1 MNSRVIQAAAL
12 ASCALLGW
20 GCRTVPGSGVSVSA
34 PLIRQ
39 PTATSWFGT
48 TPVVDGVLAPGEW
61 SDATPL
67 SGVLD
72 WVPEFSPVRDPDDLA
87 LRAWIKHDRERLHF
101 AFEITDDRLYGIDTP
116 RWLPPENPRAH
127 EMSREGFPWFGDG
140 LEILID
146 ARRGPVGDR
155 GVDGDGGS
163 WQMVCN
169 ATKSRL
175 GGIGSGGLLE
185 GEPRTSPTAWSHY
198 QRWIHSGDQRAA
210 VRLRPGGRGY
220 TVEWSIRFDPCI
232 EVATGRCYAPESGP
246 VAIGLNLAVGD
257 LDRPEDGRGQF
268 GSFHHEQ
275 WWAGAPKTRTQRNNF
290 GTLRLM
296 GTDRRP
302 VPSRDVGTD
311 PKAPAR

>member
-1 MNSRVIQAAAL
+1 MNSRLIFATAL
-12 ASCALLGW
+12 ASFALLGW
-20 GCRTVPGSGVSVSA
+20 GCRSHPGPRTSESA
-34 PLIRQ
+34 PVLRR

-48 TPVVDGVLAPGEW
+48 TPVVDGVLTPGEW
-61 SDATPL
+61 ADATL
-67 SGVLD
+67 LTGVLD
-72 WVPEFSPVRDPDDLA
+72 WVPEFSPVRDPGDLA
-87 LRAWIKHDRERLHF
+87 LRAWVKHDRERLHF

-146 ARRGPVGDR
+146 ANRRGVGNA

-175 GGIGSGGLLE
+175 GGIGMGGLLE
-185 GEPRTSPTAWSHY
+185 GEPRTSPVAWSHY

-210 VRLRPGGRGY
+210 VRPRPGGGGY
-220 TVEWSIRFDPCI
+220 TVEWSIRFDPC
-232 EVATGRCYAPESGP
+232 VALEPGRCYSPESGP
-246 VAIGLNLAVGD
+246 ATVGLNIAVGD
-257 LDRPEDGRGQF
+257 LDLPEDGRGNF
-268 GSFHHEQ
+268 GGFHHEQ

-296 GTDRRP
+296 GT
-302 VPSRDVGTD
+302 
-311 PKAPAR
+311 ARSPQSSDGR